1 MIFKHCLKKEND
13 GKTVNYELSETT
25 TRKLQKVADEITGTE
40 ALRNDYIFED
50 QSQCMN
56 SLCDSD
62 YLKYC

>member
-1 MIFKHCLKKEND
+1 M
-13 GKTVNYELSETT
+13 NYELSETT